1 MTQQTIDVQINLPAE
16 TIPEDLM
23 QPVRRTGAADQPE
36 VAWNPPASMGCRNTG
51 IHHVGLH
58 AANPALSAEFYR
70 DVLGME
76 IVGGSAPDDGASG
89 HLDG

>member
-16 TIPEDLM
+16 TIPDDLM
-23 QPVRRTGAADQPE
+23 QPVCRAGAADQPE

-58 AANPALSAEFYR
+58 AANPRSQRNSTGMFSAWR
-70 DVLGME
+70 S
-76 IVGGSAPDDGASG
+76 SAGAPPAIQSVR
-89 HLDG
+89 LPF